1 MSPTGAAFRNDDSQY
16 NGTLHHAPPRDCGR
30 PSSSPL
36 PDNCTEDG
44 GVVTPATRNTVEHA
58 GLLSEPELRLISEW
72 LDIGG
77 QYYNNPFDPRLAE

>member
-1 MSPTGAAFRNDDSQY
+1 MILRAGLRNRFE
-16 NGTLHHAPPRDCGR
+16 GGDCGR